1 LTLTDTRDARDALW
15 RRARTLDG
23 VQDQARSSRA
33 RLLARRLRPAATPL
47 DYPALTEAPVW
58 SSWDAGERRRLAVMA
73 GAALMAE
80 RLAATIDGRV
90 LGAVGRA
97 VGEAALDQVLALPVP
112 DRPETPPVASLD
124 PEVLEGLGAAALLAG
139 LPAATAERLGR
150 DLATPLL
157 RLDAEQAAAAR
168 YHALRITEATA

>member
-1 LTLTDTRDARDALW
+1 MTLVDARDARDALW

-23 VQDQARSSRA
+23 VQDQARSPRA
-33 RLLARRLRPAATPL
+33 RTLARRLRPAAAPL
-47 DYPALTEAPVW
+47 DYPALTEAPAW
-58 SSWDAGERRRLAVMA
+58 SGWSLGERRRLAVTT
-73 GAALMAE
+73 GAVLMAE
-80 RLAATIDGRV
+80 RLASTIDGRV

-97 VGEAALDQVLALPVP
+97 VGEAALDQVLTLPVP

-124 PEVLEGLGAAALLAG
+124 PEALEGLGAAALLSG
-139 LPAATAERLGR
+139 LLASTADRLGR
-150 DLATPLL
+150 DLAAPLL